1 MMLCFDIG
9 NTNCKTA
16 LFDGEKLVHVWR
28 ISSDVKR
35 TGDEYFST
43 IRTLI
48 RDASVSLS
56 DIDSAVIS
64 SVVPNLTGPFVN
76 VTQHIIG

>member
-35 TGDEYFST
+35 TGDEYFPTS
-43 IRTLI
+43 IRQ
-48 RDASVSLS
+48 S
-56 DIDSAVIS
+56 
-64 SVVPNLTGPFVN
+64 
-76 VTQHIIG
+76 